1 MPRVIILL
9 IVVLFPCIAEAQ
21 ISYLP
26 LVQSIS
32 TAANVSSNTC
42 VFPRNATTGNYVIVS
57 IYWFS
62 STNTP
67 TVSDSQTNTYTQKF
81 INTSPSV
88 KGAVYTTTATAN
100 NQITVTV
107 SISGGSFLN
116 LTCSEFT
123 PDFSLTIDV
132 QSDNTFSGSPS
143 TATSPSVTTTLN
155 NDLIY
160 CSVGG
165 FDSAG
170 LFFSVAPFTMSVLS
184 NGADSSG
191 SEFWMAGQSGSTSC
205 TFNVRGTSQGTLS
218 IIAFKSNSIA
228 IQSPAT
234 LPDAALSTAYQY
246 TLLSTGGAG
255 PLTWS
260 ITSGSL
266 PSGLSL
272 NASTGVITGTPSV
285 SNNFNITFQVT
296 DGTHTIT
303 KATTLKVTTAF
314 NTPTI
319 VQSKGLSAN
328 SSALTFT
335 SNVTAGNTIIV
346 AGDSGTNV
354 TNLHAEGEYCTDTVG
369 TNLQL
374 LSKLDFQSVI
384 SNQSRTIAFYGGV
397 APSSGADIVQCGFNG
412 VTGIWELS
420 NVQFFG
426 NENVGAGLRGTSA
439 SPITSSSL
447 TTIVPNELLFSTGA
461 TYTTS
466 ASNAIQSPF
475 TAPPGNSGWF
485 SSTGSNAAT
494 TVTGYT
500 SSFAFT
506 GNGDTGWGISGI
518 LGIRPGSNGIIAPP
532 SATNQ
537 TTIL

>member
-205 TFNVRGTSQGTLS
+205 TFNVRGTSQERYPSLRSNQILLLFKVQPLCLMQRYRQPTNTL
-218 IIAFKSNSIA
+218 FF
-228 IQSPAT
+228 QPGV
-234 LPDAALSTAYQY
+234 LV
-246 TLLSTGGAG
+246 
-255 PLTWS
+255 
-260 ITSGSL
+260 
-266 PSGLSL
+266 LSL
-272 NASTGVITGTPSV
+272 
-285 SNNFNITFQVT
+285 
-296 DGTHTIT
+296 
-303 KATTLKVTTAF
+303 
-314 NTPTI
+314 
-319 VQSKGLSAN
+319 GL
-328 SSALTFT
+328 
-335 SNVTAGNTIIV
+335 
-346 AGDSGTNV
+346 
-354 TNLHAEGEYCTDTVG
+354 
-369 TNLQL
+369 L
-374 LSKLDFQSVI
+374 LRVLC
-384 SNQSRTIAFYGGV
+384 R
-397 APSSGADIVQCGFNG
+397 
-412 VTGIWELS
+412 
-420 NVQFFG
+420 
-426 NENVGAGLRGTSA
+426 
-439 SPITSSSL
+439 
-447 TTIVPNELLFSTGA
+447 
-461 TYTTS
+461 
-466 ASNAIQSPF
+466 
-475 TAPPGNSGWF
+475 
-485 SSTGSNAAT
+485 AACH
-494 TVTGYT
+494 
-500 SSFAFT
+500 
-506 GNGDTGWGISGI
+506 
-518 LGIRPGSNGIIAPP
+518 
-532 SATNQ
+532 
-537 TTIL
+537 